1 MPNLLSTIASLLE
14 ALGIRPSA
22 ERHSPLG
29 YREVSVDP
37 ESLYGKRI
45 FDAHSPD
52 TSAIAIPDTRTN
64 YFKSS
69 HYNTPSTVTHER
81 IHQGQFNLAN
91 QPSLES
97 IIEALSPLNIP
108 ELTRGYAS
116 AGPNRSDPLEPPAY
130 TFQQVDAPTTSVLTK
145 STNPAASPSYTYQ
158 PIANRQQLAFNN
170 YIDLMYRANP
180 RSSYHLEAAMPEP
193 LLAEYVRSHPRPA
206 PGQAI
211 QPSPQSLLDLIKR
224 LLPQ

>member
-1 MPNLLSTIASLLE
+1 MPNLFSTIESLIE
-14 ALGIRPSA
+14 ALGIRPVA
-22 ERHSPLG
+22 ERRSPLG

-37 ESLYGKRI
+37 ESLYGKRL
-45 FDAHSPD
+45 FDAHTPD

-69 HYNTPSTVTHER
+69 HYNNPRVATHER

-97 IIEALSPLNIP
+97 IIQALAPINLP
-108 ELTRGYAS
+108 DLTRGYAS
-116 AGPNRSDPLEPPAY
+116 GGPGKPDPLEPPAY
-130 TFQQVDAPTTSVLTK
+130 TFQQVDSPTAYVLTK
-145 STNPAASPSYTYQ
+145 QATPTSSYSYQ
-158 PIANRQQLAFNN
+158 PIGNRQQLAFNN

-180 RSSYHLEAAMPEP
+180 RTSYHLEAAMPDP
-193 LLAEYVRSHPRPA
+193 LMTEYIRSHPRPA